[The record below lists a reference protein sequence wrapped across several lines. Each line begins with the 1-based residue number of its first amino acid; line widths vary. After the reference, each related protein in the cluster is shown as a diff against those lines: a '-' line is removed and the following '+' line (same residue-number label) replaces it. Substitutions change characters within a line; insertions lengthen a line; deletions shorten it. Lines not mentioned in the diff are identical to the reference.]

1 MNQQPSVK
9 AFSSSWSF
17 QLMAVFALIFIG
29 ILLGSLLTVAITKAL
44 GVDYATIVQAVRID
58 NSLFVRNLV
67 RTFTIINQVAM
78 FGAPALLFAVL
89 IAGKWW
95 QFFQFHQFP
104 KFYTLGLGVLFLLS
118 IFPLAQALLHFNKQL
133 PLPDWAVSMESNL
146 TDLIK
151 GLLVMD
157 TPIEFLFSVLTIAL
171 IPAICE
177 EMMFRGVIQQQLGKL
192 TARPVLAIWIT
203 AVIFSSVHGQFE
215 GFLPRLLLGA
225 SLGYLYYWSG
235 TLWVSIIAH
244 AFNNGMQIA
253 VLYFST
259 AEMQQV
265 ENLEPQIPFALV
277 LLCTIFALSIGYLLN
292 KQSFV
297 NKS

>member
-1 MNQQPSVK
+1 MNQQPFLK
-9 AFSSSWSF
+9 ESSFSF
-17 QLMAVFALIFIG
+17 QLMAIFALIFAG
-29 ILLGSLLTVAITKAL
+29 LLLGGLVTAAVTNAL
-44 GVDYATIVQAVRID
+44 GVDYAAIVQALKTD

-67 RTFTIINQVAM
+67 RTFSIINQVAM

-89 IAGKWW
+89 ITGQWW

-104 KFYTLGLGVLFLLS
+104 KFYTVGLSILFLLS
-118 IFPLAQALLHFNKQL
+118 VFPLAQALLQFNKQL

-146 TDLIK
+146 NDLIK

-157 TPIEFLFSVLTIAL
+157 TPIEFLFNVLAIAL

-177 EMMFRGVIQQQLGKL
+177 ELMFRGVIQQQLGKF
-192 TARPVLAIWIT
+192 TARPILAIWIT

-253 VLYFST
+253 VLYFSNT
-259 AEMQQV
+259 QMQQV
-265 ENLEPQIPFALV
+265 ENLESQIPFLLV
-277 LLCTIFALSIGYLLN
+277 LVCAIFALSIGYLLN
-292 KQSFV
+292 KQSLV

>member
-1 MNQQPSVK
+1 MNQQPFLK
-9 AFSSSWSF
+9 ESSFSF
-17 QLMAVFALIFIG
+17 QLMAIFALIFAVL
-29 ILLGSLLTVAITKAL
+29 LLGGLVTAAVTNAL
-44 GVDYATIVQAVRID
+44 GVDYAAIVQALKTD

-67 RTFTIINQVAM
+67 RTFSIINQVAM

-89 IAGKWW
+89 ITGQWW

-104 KFYTLGLGVLFLLS
+104 KFYTVGLSILFLLS
-118 IFPLAQALLHFNKQL
+118 VFPLAQALLQFNKQL

-146 TDLIK
+146 NDLIK

-157 TPIEFLFSVLTIAL
+157 TPIEFLFNVLAIAL

-177 EMMFRGVIQQQLGKL
+177 ELMFRGVIQQQLGKF
-192 TARPVLAIWIT
+192 TARPILAIWIT

-253 VLYFST
+253 VLYFSNT
-259 AEMQQV
+259 QMQQV
-265 ENLEPQIPFALV
+265 ENLESQIPFLLV
-277 LLCTIFALSIGYLLN
+277 LVCAIFALSIGYLLN
-292 KQSFV
+292 KQSLV